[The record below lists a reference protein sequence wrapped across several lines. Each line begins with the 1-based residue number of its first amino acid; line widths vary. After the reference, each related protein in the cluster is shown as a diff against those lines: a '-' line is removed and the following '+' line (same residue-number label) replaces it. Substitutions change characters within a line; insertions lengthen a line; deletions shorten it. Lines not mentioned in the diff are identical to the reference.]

1 MAGFPVG
8 MAVAFRAVRAAL
20 GDRRMGMAFPAVIV
34 DVGVMVVAFFTVI
47 MGVVRAFLR
56 GGVIMVVMLLLS
68 MGVIMMGSFFS
79 VGVIV
84 GVPFFSMGVIVGVP
98 FFSVGVIVGVPF
110 FSVGVIVGVPFFS
123 VGVIVGVLFF
133 SVGVVVGVPF
143 FFAGVIMDMPF
154 FSVGVFMVVAFPS
167 VVMIVVVPF
176 LPMSMVV
183 VVALFRFQVHVKII
197 RIQPAF
203 LRPAEMQVVAAHAQA
218 GQGALQLPAVRAQVQ
233 KSAHG
238 HIAADSRV
246 TFQIQNLF
254 HIISPPI
261 DLFGS
266 PGIRRRNHCQYLPL
280 KFRSHRS

>member
-1 MAGFPVG
+1 MGVMVAGFPVS
-8 MAVAFRAVRAAL
+8 MPVAFRAVRAAL
-20 GDRRMGMAFPAVIV
+20 GDRGMGMAFLTVIV
-34 DVGVMVVAFFTVI
+34 GVGVMVVAFLTVI
-47 MGVVRAFLR
+47 MGVGVVRAFLR
-56 GGVIMVVMLLLS
+56 GGVIMVVMLFLS
-68 MGVIMMGSFFS
+68 MGVIMMGALFS

-84 GVPFFSMGVIVGVP
+84 GMPFFSMGVIVGVP

-110 FSVGVIVGVPFFS
+110 FSVGVFVGVPFFS
-123 VGVIVGVLFF
+123 VGVIVGVLSF
-133 SVGVVVGVPF
+133 S
-143 FFAGVIMDMPF
+143 AGVIMDMPF

-176 LPMSMVV
+176 LPMNMVV

-233 KSAHG
+233 KSAYG

-266 PGIRRRNHCQYLPL
+266 PGIRRRSHCQCLPL